1 MKKVL
6 TVLICLLSILS
17 VNVYAAKKKTTTKN
31 TLPAVVEG
39 KEPVK
44 VYIFTKESCPFCEKA
59 KTYINGLEETYG
71 KYYDVVVYEIYDS
84 NWKVV
89 NKQYEKLMQK
99 VAEKLGSQVSG
110 VPYIV
115 IGDGFDANEW
125 NDATTGD
132 NVKAAILKEYV
143 NENYKDVVAPLLA
156 EIEAEPDPHAN
167 DGIIIVVIG
176 LALVAIVGSV
186 VYFGR
191 KNK

>member
-1 MKKVL
+1 MKKIL
-6 TVLICLLSILS
+6 TVLICVLSVLSI
-17 VNVYAAKKKTTTKN
+17 NVYAAKKNTTKN

-59 KTYINGLEETYG
+59 KTYINGLEKTYG
-71 KYYDVVVYEIYDS
+71 KYFDVVIYEVYDS

-89 NKQYEKLMQK
+89 NKHYEKLM
-99 VAEKLGSQVSG
+99 VKLGELHNRQVSG

-115 IGDGFDANEW
+115 IGDSYDANEW

-132 NVKAAILKEYV
+132 AVKTAILKEYV
-143 NENYKDVVAPLLA
+143 NEEYKDIVAPLLA

-167 DGIIIVVIG
+167 DGIIMVVITI
-176 LALVAIVGSV
+176 AVVGV
-186 VYFGR
+186 VGVVIYFGR
-191 KNK
+191 KNN

>member
-71 KYYDVVVYEIYDS
+71 KYYDVVVYQIYDS

-99 VAEKLGSQVSG
+99 VAEKFGSQVSG

-125 NDATTGD
+125 NEATTGD

>member
-1 MKKVL
+1 MKKIL
-6 TVLICLLSILS
+6 TVLICVLSVLSI
-17 VNVYAAKKKTTTKN
+17 NVYAAKKNNTKN

-44 VYIFTKESCPFCEKA
+44 VYIFTKENCPFCEKA
-59 KTYINGLEETYG
+59 KTYLKGLEETYG
-71 KYYDVVVYEIYDS
+71 KYYDVVIYEVYDS

-89 NKQYEKLMQK
+89 NKHYEKLM
-99 VAEKLGSQVSG
+99 VKLGEQHNRQVSG

-115 IGDGFDANEW
+115 IGETYDANEW
-125 NDATTGD
+125 NDTTTGD
-132 NVKAAILKEYV
+132 AVKAAILKEYV
-143 NENYKDVVAPLLA
+143 NEEYKDIVAPLLA

-167 DGIIIVVIG
+167 DGIIMIAITIV
-176 LALVAIVGSV
+176 LVAGVGAV

>member
-1 MKKVL
+1 MKKIL
-6 TVLICLLSILS
+6 TVLICVLSVLSI
-17 VNVYAAKKKTTTKN
+17 NVYAAKKNTTKN

-71 KYYDVVVYEIYDS
+71 KYFDVVIYEVYDS

-89 NKQYEKLMQK
+89 NKHYEKLM
-99 VAEKLGSQVSG
+99 VKLGELHNRQVSG

-115 IGDGFDANEW
+115 IGDSYDANEW

-132 NVKAAILKEYV
+132 AVKTAILKEYV
-143 NENYKDVVAPLLA
+143 NEEYKDIVAPLLA

-167 DGIIIVVIG
+167 DGIIIVVITI
-176 LALVAIVGSV
+176 AVVGV
-186 VYFGR
+186 VGVVIYFGR